1 MLWKLK
7 DIIGAIRKEMG
18 VPFRFKMP
26 LSRYTSSVYDLK
38 VTRACLK
45 VASDLG
51 LGVRV
56 GSHRELRLP
65 AQSYFDYF
73 DSNIHHMKAMIEH
86 WKAILLC

>member
-7 DIIGAIRKEMG
+7 DTLEAICKEMG

-26 LSRYTSSVYDLK
+26 FSRYTSSVYDLK

-56 GSHRELRLP
+56 GSRRVLRLP
-65 AQSYFDYF
+65 AQF
-73 DSNIHHMKAMIEH
+73 
-86 WKAILLC
+86 

>member
-7 DIIGAIRKEMG
+7 DILGAIRIEMG
-18 VPFRFKMP
+18 LSFLFKMP
-26 LSRYTSSVYDLK
+26 FSRYTSSVYDLE

-56 GSHRELRLP
+56 GSHRVIRLS
-65 AQSYFDYF
+65 AQF
-73 DSNIHHMKAMIEH
+73 
-86 WKAILLC
+86 